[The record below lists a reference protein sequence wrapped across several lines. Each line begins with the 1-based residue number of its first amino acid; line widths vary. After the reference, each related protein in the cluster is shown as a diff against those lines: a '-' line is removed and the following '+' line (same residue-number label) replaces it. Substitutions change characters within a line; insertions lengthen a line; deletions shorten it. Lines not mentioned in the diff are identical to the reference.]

1 MKNNVTA
8 KIIFSL
14 FLLAS
19 CSKESPELIP
29 CMCDGSESTLGLF
42 DCMCEPMKK
51 KPVRRIS
58 YLQDSN
64 ATKYQTL
71 IIDDEQRDAY
81 LALHKSRNFYAPI
94 KLEYVD
100 FRIKK
105 NRNYTDYDRKLG
117 NYRFRIFGCRRE
129 TKNAFLN
136 EGRTMQKDMHFFDVF
151 YETMN
156 DYYPVVVD
164 KSNMYYLDSDR
175 LPNPEYIVTAEITD
189 YFMNI
194 CDEFD
199 WNNVKQKKL
208 RSGSS
213 EITVTWRVMNL
224 LRDEVYCKGTTT
236 GYGQISEGEPNG
248 ETLLVERA
256 FEDALTK
263 LPEVQCFNSAI
274 SQRIRPEDIK
284 AQLAYLQKIE
294 NSASSFAS
302 QYGNELKGISLMQ
315 ECASGL
321 TSQAQ
326 QIQIAAQPVTA
337 QTVEAVELV
346 PVAQI
351 EAGQVVE
358 NGGTLT
364 TQTSVSLTPDC
375 SSVELVPVAQ
385 VGTGQVVESGGVSG
399 DDCTVIKTVDNNVK
413 ISDDYWIDVPLNTDD
428 KTTVDNR
435 NRIESSFAGT
445 TNKFCI
451 ANQPPYQTLNAQNLY
466 KVRASIVAVENALGQ
481 KGAGLIISD
490 NLVLTSADLMVK
502 NDNNF
507 NLTTI
512 NGKEMKASA
521 FRVNPNKNIA
531 VLLLQEPTKYTP
543 LPLSLELPEVN
554 KDILLTLGMLDLETE
569 GEGYIDN
576 EGKVTGYRWSE
587 EKGAEIEVDTFVQTV
602 TLGGALI
609 DMHGNIVGLS
619 HVSKKLDTS
628 PDLFIPIE
636 TALQSVGLEICGR
649 KAGSNK
655 PKAVKAYQTPL
666 ADAIDNSKDKTPIP
680 LEGLQRK

>member
-1 MKNNVTA
+1 MKKNVTA
-8 KIIFSL
+8 KIFFSL

-64 ATKYQTL
+64 APKYQTL

-81 LALHKSRNFYAPI
+81 FYLHKSRDLYAPI

-175 LPNPEYIVTAEITD
+175 LPHPEYVITAEITD

-199 WNNVKQKKL
+199 WENVKQKKL

-213 EITVTWRVMNL
+213 EITVVWRVMNL

-248 ETLLVERA
+248 ENLLVERA

-263 LPEVQCFNSAI
+263 LPEVQCFNSAL
-274 SQRIRPEDIK
+274 SQRIRPEDIR
-284 AQLAYLQKIE
+284 AQLAYLE
-294 NSASSFAS
+294 NLKRSEQTFAS
-302 QYGNELKGISLMQ
+302 QYGAELKGISLLQ
-315 ECASGL
+315 ECASGIP
-321 TSQAQ
+321 SQTVR
-326 QIQIAAQPVTA
+326 ISAQPVTA
-337 QTVEAVELV
+337 QTVEELELV
-346 PVAQI
+346 PVA
-351 EAGQVVE
+351 ELEKGAVVE
-358 NGGTLT
+358 NAGMITSQT
-364 TQTSVSLTPDC
+364 TVDLKPNC
-375 SSVELVPVAQ
+375 GAVEL
-385 VGTGQVVESGGVSG
+385 SGGVSG
-399 DDCTVIKTVDNNVK
+399 DNCTVVQTVKDNVK
-413 ISDDYWIDVPLNTDD
+413 ISDDYWIDVPLDTDD
-428 KTTVDNR
+428 KAVIDNR
-435 NRIESSFAGT
+435 NRVESSFAGS

-466 KVRASIVAVENALGQ
+466 KVRASIVAVENSLGK
-481 KGAGLIISD
+481 KGAGLIIAD

-502 NDNNF
+502 GNNNF
-507 NLTTI
+507 DLKTI

-521 FRVNPNKNIA
+521 FRVNPSKNVA
-531 VLLLQEPTKYTP
+531 LLLLQEPTQYKP
-543 LPLSLELPEVN
+543 LPLSLELPEVD
-554 KDILLTLGMLDLETE
+554 KDILLTLGLLDLETE

-587 EKGAEIEVDTFVQTV
+587 DKGAEIEVDTFVQTV

-619 HVSKKLDTS
+619 HVSKKTDTS

-636 TALQSVGLEICGR
+636 TALQGLGLEICGR
-649 KAGSNK
+649 KFGSGR
-655 PKAVKAYQTPL
+655 PKAVKTYQTPL

>member
-1 MKNNVTA
+1 MKKN
-8 KIIFSL
+8 IIARISVLF

-64 ATKYQTL
+64 APRYQTL

-81 LALHKSRNFYAPI
+81 LYLHKSRNYYAPI

-136 EGRTMQKDMHFFDVF
+136 EGRTMQKDMRFFDVF

-164 KSNMYYLDSDR
+164 KSNMYYPDSDR
-175 LPNPEYIVTAEITD
+175 LPYPEYIITAEITD

-199 WNNVKQKKL
+199 WENVKQKKL

-213 EITVTWRVMNL
+213 EITVVWRVMNL

-263 LPEVQCFNSAI
+263 LPEVQCFNSTLA
-274 SQRIRPEDIK
+274 QRIRPEDIR
-284 AQLAYLQKIE
+284 AQLAYLDGIE
-294 NSASSFAS
+294 QRGQTFAS
-302 QYGNELKGISLMQ
+302 QYQNELKGISMLQ
-315 ECASGL
+315 DCASGIA
-321 TSQAQ
+321 SV
-326 QIQIAAQPVTA
+326 IPIAAQPVTA

-346 PVAQI
+346 PVAQV
-351 EAGQVVE
+351 EAAQVVE
-358 NGGTLT
+358 NAGMTS
-364 TQTSVSLTPDC
+364 TQTTVSLEPSC
-375 SSVELVPVAQ
+375 NAVEVR
-385 VGTGQVVESGGVSG
+385 GGVSG
-399 DDCTVIKTVDNNVK
+399 DSGTIVQPVKDNVK
-413 ISDDYWIDVPLNTDD
+413 ISDDYWVDVPLDTDD
-428 KTTVDNR
+428 QKAVDSR
-435 NRIESSFAGT
+435 NQVESAFAST

-451 ANQPPYQTLNAQNLY
+451 SSQPPYKDLNAQNLY

-481 KGAGLIISD
+481 KGAGLIIAD

-502 NDNNF
+502 NNNNF
-507 NLTTI
+507 NLRTI
-512 NGKEMKASA
+512 NGREMQAAA
-521 FRVNPNKNIA
+521 FRVNPNKNVA
-531 VLLLQEPTKYTP
+531 LLLLQEPTRYTP
-543 LPLSLELPEVN
+543 LPLSLELPEVE
-554 KDILLTLGMLDLETE
+554 KDILLTLGLLDLDTE

-576 EGKVTGYRWSE
+576 EGRVIGYRWSE
-587 EKGAEIEVDTFVQTV
+587 DKGAEIEVDTFVQTV

-609 DMHGNIVGLS
+609 DMHGNIVGIA
-619 HVSKKLDTS
+619 HVSKKSDNS

-636 TALQSVGLEICGR
+636 TALKALGLEICGR
-649 KAGSNK
+649 PFDGDK
-655 PKAVKAYQTPL
+655 PKAFKQTPL
-666 ADAIDNSKDKTPIP
+666 ADAIDNSTDKTPIP

>member
-1 MKNNVTA
+1 MKKNVTA
-8 KIIFSL
+8 KILFSI
-14 FLLAS
+14 FLLTS

-64 ATKYQTL
+64 SPKYQTL

-81 LALHKSRNFYAPI
+81 LYLHKSRNLYAPI

-175 LPNPEYIVTAEITD
+175 LPYPEYLITAEITD

-199 WNNVKQKKL
+199 WENVQQKKL

-213 EITVTWRVMNL
+213 EITVVWRVMNL

-263 LPEVQCFNSAI
+263 LPEVQCFNSAL

-284 AQLAYLQKIE
+284 AQLSYLDSIKRSEQTFA
-294 NSASSFAS
+294 NQYSA
-302 QYGNELKGISLMQ
+302 ELKGISLLQ

-321 TSQAQ
+321 PVQSAIPINTH
-326 QIQIAAQPVTA
+326 PVTA
-337 QTVEAVELV
+337 QTVESMELV
-346 PVAQI
+346 PVA
-351 EAGQVVE
+351 ELSSGPVVE
-358 NGGTLT
+358 NAGMITS
-364 TQTSVSLTPDC
+364 QTSVNLKPDC
-375 SSVELVPVAQ
+375 GAVEL
-385 VGTGQVVESGGVSG
+385 SGGVSG
-399 DDCTVIKTVDNNVK
+399 DNCTVVQTVKDNVN
-413 ISDDYWIDVPLNTDD
+413 ISDDYWIDVPLDTED
-428 KTTVDNR
+428 KTIIEKR
-435 NRIESSFAGT
+435 NQIESSFAGA
-445 TNKFCI
+445 TNRFCI
-451 ANQPPYQTLNAQNLY
+451 ANQAPYQDLNAQNLY
-466 KVRASIVAVENALGQ
+466 KVRASIVAVENSLNK
-481 KGAGLIISD
+481 KGAGLIIAN

-502 NDNNF
+502 GNNNF
-507 NLTTI
+507 DLKTI
-512 NGKEMKASA
+512 NGKTMKASA
-521 FRVNPNKNIA
+521 IRVNPTKNVA
-531 VLLLQEPTKYTP
+531 LLLLHEPTQYKP
-543 LPLSLELPEVN
+543 LPLSLELPEID
-554 KDILLTLGMLDLETE
+554 KDILLTLGLLDLDTE

-587 EKGAEIEVDTFVQTV
+587 DKGAEIEVDTFVQTV

-619 HVSKKLDTS
+619 HVSKKTDTS

-636 TALQSVGLEICGR
+636 TALQGLGLEICGR
-649 KAGSNK
+649 QFGNNK
-655 PKAVKAYQTPL
+655 PKAVKTYQTPL

>member
-1 MKNNVTA
+1 MKKNVTV
-8 KIIFSL
+8 KILFSL

-58 YLQDSN
+58 YLQDNN
-64 ATKYQTL
+64 APKYQTL

-81 LALHKSRNFYAPI
+81 LYLHKSRDSYAPI

-175 LPNPEYIVTAEITD
+175 LPYPEYVITAEITD

-199 WNNVKQKKL
+199 WENVKQKKL

-213 EITVTWRVMNL
+213 EITVVWRVMNL

-248 ETLLVERA
+248 ENLLVERA

-263 LPEVQCFNSAI
+263 LPEVQCFNAAL
-274 SQRIRPEDIK
+274 SQRIRPEDIR
-284 AQLAYLQKIE
+284 AQLAYLESLKRSEQT
-294 NSASSFAS
+294 FAA
-302 QYGNELKGISLMQ
+302 QYDAELKGISLLQ
-315 ECASGL
+315 ECASGIP
-321 TSQAQ
+321 SQTTVRISAK
-326 QIQIAAQPVTA
+326 PVTA
-337 QTVEAVELV
+337 QTVEALELV
-346 PVAQI
+346 PVA
-351 EAGQVVE
+351 ELEKGAVVE
-358 NGGTLT
+358 NAGIVTS
-364 TQTSVSLTPDC
+364 QTAVDLKPNC
-375 SSVELVPVAQ
+375 GAVEL
-385 VGTGQVVESGGVSG
+385 SGGVSG
-399 DDCTVIKTVDNNVK
+399 DNCTVVQTVKDNVK
-413 ISDDYWIDVPLNTDD
+413 LSDDYWIDVPLDTDD
-428 KTTVDNR
+428 KTVIDNR
-435 NRIESSFAGT
+435 NMIESSFAGSA
-445 TNKFCI
+445 NKFCI

-466 KVRASIVAVENALGQ
+466 KVRASIVAVENSLGK
-481 KGAGLIISD
+481 KGAGLIIAD

-502 NDNNF
+502 GNNNF
-507 NLTTI
+507 NLKTI
-512 NGKEMKASA
+512 NGKEMHASA
-521 FRVNPNKNIA
+521 FRVNPAKNVA
-531 VLLLQEPTKYTP
+531 LLLLQEPTQYKP
-543 LPLSLELPEVN
+543 LPLSLELPEVD
-554 KDILLTLGMLDLETE
+554 KDILLTLGMLDLDTE

-587 EKGAEIEVDTFVQTV
+587 DKGSEIEVDTFVQTV

-619 HVSKKLDTS
+619 HVSKKTDTS

-636 TALQSVGLEICGR
+636 TALQGLGLEICGR
-649 KAGSNK
+649 KFGNDR
-655 PKAVKAYQTPL
+655 PKAVKTYQTPL
-666 ADAIDNSKDKTPIP
+666 ADAIDASKDKTPIP

>member
-8 KIIFSL
+8 KILFSL

-29 CMCDGSESTLGLF
+29 CMCDGTESTLGLF

-64 ATKYQTL
+64 APKYQTL
-71 IIDDEQRDAY
+71 IIDDEHRDAY
-81 LALHKSRNFYAPI
+81 LQLHKSRDLYAPI

-175 LPNPEYIVTAEITD
+175 LAHPEYVITAEITD

-213 EITVTWRVMNL
+213 EMTVVWRVMNL

-236 GYGQISEGEPNG
+236 GYGQISEGEPQG

-284 AQLAYLQKIE
+284 AQLAYLQSLEK
-294 NSASSFAS
+294 STSSFVS
-302 QYGNELKGISLMQ
+302 QYDKELKGISLLQ

-321 TSQAQ
+321 TTQAQ
-326 QIQIAAQPVTA
+326 NIQVLPITDQPVTA
-337 QTVEAVELV
+337 QTVDLV
-346 PVAQI
+346 PITQL

-358 NGGTLT
+358 SGGTLA
-364 TQTSVSLTPDC
+364 TQTSVNLNSDC
-375 SSVELVPVAQ
+375 TSVELVPVAQ
-385 VGTGQVVESGGVSG
+385 VETGQVVESGGVIG
-399 DDCTVIKTVDNNVK
+399 DDCTVIQTVDKNVK
-413 ISDDYWIDVPLNTDD
+413 ISDDYWIDVPLDTEDEM
-428 KTTVDNR
+428 VIDNR
-435 NRIESSFAGT
+435 NQIESSFAGA

-466 KVRASIVAVENALGQ
+466 KVRASIVSVENTLGK

-490 NLVLTSADLMVK
+490 NLVLTSADLIVK
-502 NDNNF
+502 DNNNF
-507 NLTTI
+507 SLKTI
-512 NGKEMKASA
+512 NGKDMKASA
-521 FRVNPNKNIA
+521 FRVNPNKNVA
-531 VLLLQEPTKYTP
+531 LLLLQETTKFTP
-543 LPLSLELPEVN
+543 LPLSLELPEVD
-554 KDILLTLGMLDLETE
+554 KDILLTLGMLDLDTE

-649 KAGSNK
+649 QTKSNK
-655 PKAVKAYQTPL
+655 PKAVKTYQTPL

-680 LEGLQRK
+680 LEGSQRK